1 MEAAG
6 MRGCHGDGS
15 GLGQSGSQPAFMERS
30 VLVVAH
36 VLMWLM
42 TQQHIVHTSVKKK
55 WNKLNI

>member
-1 MEAAG
+1 